1 MTAAAS
7 GESRVWRRFAAIF
20 VAVVFVGLGLIYAAL
35 VVLDP
40 YDTGR
45 FPTFMPT
52 GVAEDGQRTANA
64 SRGRDPRFAAA
75 VFGNSRGQLLDPEK
89 LTDLTGLSFVQLTT
103 PGSGPKEHMT
113 MMRYFM
119 RHHPAAQAIVLSAD
133 ERWCG
138 HDPSLPVIFPFPFWL
153 YRGDLEYLAHLLST
167 RAVTSARNRIRL
179 AMGWMPPV
187 DPRGYMDYETGR
199 VRNFHPGIP
208 ANLGDPPPPKPPSTY
223 FPALGEF
230 DAMLA
235 ELPPSVG
242 VVILMPPVY
251 QLILPRPGTQ
261 IAADLPVCK
270 AALERRVAGRARS
283 GFLDYL
289 VDSAISRD
297 PDNFM
302 DPEHYRMHI
311 ARLIEA
317 RIAGVLDG
325 GAQARIPAPR

>member
-1 MTAAAS
+1 MSEAAPP
-7 GESRVWRRFAAIF
+7 GSRVWRRFATAFIAPLF
-20 VAVVFVGLGLIYAAL
+20 GGLGLIYVAL

-45 FPTFMPT
+45 FPTFMPS

-75 VFGNSRGQLLDPEK
+75 VFGNSRGQLLDPAK

-103 PGSGPKEHMT
+103 PGSGPQEHMT
-113 MMRYFM
+113 MMRYFL
-119 RHHPAAQAIVLSAD
+119 RHHPAARAIVLSVD

-167 RAVTSARNRIRL
+167 RAITSARNRIRL
-179 AMGWMPPV
+179 AMGSMPPG

-199 VRNFHPGIP
+199 VRDFHPGNLALPVAPP
-208 ANLGDPPPPKPPSTY
+208 APKPPDTY
-223 FPALGEF
+223 FPALEAF
-230 DAMLA
+230 DAVLA
-235 ELPPSVG
+235 GLPPSIG
-242 VVILMPPVY
+242 LVILMPPVY
-251 QLILPRPGTQ
+251 QLKLPQPGTQ
-261 IAADLPVCK
+261 IAADLPACK
-270 AALERRVAGRARS
+270 AALERRIASRPRS

-289 VDSAISRD
+289 VDGPISRD

-302 DPEHYRMHI
+302 DLEHYRMNI
-311 ARLIEA
+311 ARAIEA
-317 RIAGVLDG
+317 RIAGVLTSD
-325 GAQARIPAPR
+325 AQAGMPVPP